1 MSNIINNPRKVL
13 IYNSLKNNKH
23 DKIEKLDK
31 NNKLDKIQIFDK
43 YKIIIY
49 PIVLLIYFLFYFANY
64 FNNLYNIKNQLK
76 DLDNKK
82 YLLYIIDSISFIVII
97 AYIVYFYKNIHNTNN
112 NITYNNLEI
121 NFKMFL
127 IILFVLFVGIIN
139 NLFLINDFE
148 SIQSSKIFKNI
159 YLIYELFIIALFV
172 ILFLHNFSHNDE
184 MYYNTELYIGFFIL
198 TILLIFSIVSYLYNF
213 KYTVNTLENS
223 NLSLLSENCFNN
235 SSSNNENNEN
245 YTNSSNNNS
254 VYLANIASKYG
265 DNYLQ
270 TIGNIPVK
278 YFNKNSNSYSDLIIS
293 DFYYPCSYYTYIS
306 QSPYNGIPNLL
317 AIKKALTQFKCRFI
331 HLDIYSDNL
340 DYASNEANPIIR
352 CDTLHPNAK
361 PLDLLETFKLINKY
375 AWISD
380 SNDDI
385 SYPLFLYLNIDTNGS
400 SVIYLKIYNAF
411 MEVFSK
417 YLIDKKYGYAGR
429 NGQFPIS
436 HATMTESIG
445 KIILITNDY
454 PTQSILDELINGSSN
469 KLDHFFN
476 INVYKDSYIT
486 YDKVGIS
493 TDNNKNTLVN
503 ESKTNLQFYKTDVL
517 NDNPEMVKNQE
528 KYGMYNPSFQD
539 CAQYGIQGTLMY
551 LFIPDDNLNKW
562 YMFFK
567 NKNNMNPVLKD
578 ESLRLVKQKKKEIK
592 QQNPVLGFQKPQKYC
607 LIPGL
612 METNKSNISGNPTNN
627 SCDT

>member
-1 MSNIINNPRKVL
+1 MSKVNNKTRESL
-13 IYNSLKNNKH
+13 IYNSLINNEKIH
-23 DKIEKLDK
+23 NEKIHNQKINKIEAL
-31 NNKLDKIQIFDK
+31 NK

-49 PIVLLIYFLFYFANY
+49 PIVFLIYFLFYFANY
-64 FNNLYNIKNQLK
+64 FNNLYDIKPHLK
-76 DLDNKK
+76 DLNNKK
-82 YLLYIIDSISFIVII
+82 YLLYIIDSISVII
-97 AYIVYFYKNIHNTNN
+97 IISYIVYFYKNINSVNY
-112 NITYNNLEI
+112 NILDINL
-121 NFKMFL
+121 KMFF
-127 IILFVLFVGIIN
+127 IIIFVLFVGIIN

-148 SIQSSKIFKNI
+148 SIQSSKTFKNI
-159 YLIYELFIIALFV
+159 YLIYELFVIALFI
-172 ILFLHNFSHNDE
+172 ILFLYNFTNNE
-184 MYYNTELYIGFFIL
+184 NMYYNTELYIGLFIL
-198 TILLIFSIVSYLYNF
+198 TILLIFSILSYSYNF

-223 NLSLLSENCFNN
+223 NLSLLSENCFNTN
-235 SSSNNENNEN
+235 SSNNEN
-245 YTNSSNNNS
+245 YTNSVNNNTNS
-254 VYLANIASKYG
+254 IYLANIASKYG

-278 YFNKNSNSYSDLIIS
+278 YFNKKANSYSDLIIS

-306 QSPYNGIPNLL
+306 QSPYNGIPNLI
-317 AIKKALTQFKCRFI
+317 AIKRALTQFKCRFI
-331 HLDIYSDNL
+331 HLDIYSDNT
-340 DYASNEANPIIR
+340 DYASENANPVIR
-352 CDTLHPNAK
+352 SPVLHNNAK

-400 SVIYLKIYNAF
+400 PVIYLKIYKIF

-417 YLIDKKYGYAGR
+417 YLIDKKYGYSGR

-476 INVYKDSYIT
+476 INDYKDSYIT

-493 TDNNKNTLVN
+493 TDNNKNTMVN
-503 ESKTNLQFYKTDVL
+503 ESKTNLQFYKTTVL
-517 NDNPEMVKNQE
+517 NDAEIVKNQE

-578 ESLRLVKQKKKEIK
+578 ESLRLVKQKTKEIK

-612 METNKSNISGNPTNN
+612 METNKSNINGNPTNN